1 MIFSS
6 LIFLFLF
13 FPVTLICYYLA
24 NPKYKNVM
32 LLLASIAFYAWGEPK
47 YIFDDT
53 INNSKLYIWY

>member
-47 YIFDDT
+47 YIF
-53 INNSKLYIWY
+53 